1 MNIINGGVHANN
13 GLQIQEFMIR
23 PDGAKSF
30 TQAIKMSFLVINNL
44 RTILKKLNLS
54 TSVGDEGG
62 FAPMIGSNIQAL
74 NLITKAIKMSG
85 FKNGKDISICLDV
98 AANELF
104 KKINIQYIQ
113 KNIFLLINLS

>member
-1 MNIINGGVHANN
+1 
-13 GLQIQEFMIR
+13 
-23 PDGAKSF
+23 
-30 TQAIKMSFLVINNL
+30 MSFLVINNL

-62 FAPMIGSNIQAL
+62 FAPMIGNNSQAL
-74 NLITKAIKMSG
+74 NLITKAIRMSG

-104 KKINIQYIQ
+104 KKNKYSIHS
-113 KNIFLLINLS
+113 KNIFLLKNLS